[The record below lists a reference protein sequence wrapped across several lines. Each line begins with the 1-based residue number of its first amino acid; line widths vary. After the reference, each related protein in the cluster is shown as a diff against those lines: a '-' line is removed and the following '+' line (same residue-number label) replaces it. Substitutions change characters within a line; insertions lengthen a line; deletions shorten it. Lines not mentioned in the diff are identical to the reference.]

1 MTAPYPRE
9 NLCSLRKKIARH
21 GTNRAFRC
29 PHYASKLTWGSQR
42 FLIVSVGPRHALLLR
57 AGLQSI
63 ERSESAR
70 RNRQADRIA
79 CLSKQL
85 PPQVL
90 LRSSIEVFSAAVSTR
105 HWTGHKPNST
115 DAAQDETND
124 TQSRASTA
132 QGRGRLRSPHS
143 SSRVHGC
150 GLALAVRRPQRA
162 STGTV
167 STGRDADGRA
177 GARGA

>member
-1 MTAPYPRE
+1 MEQTEP
-9 NLCSLRKKIARH
+9 L
-21 GTNRAFRC
+21 FRC
-29 PHYASKLTWGSQR
+29 PHYCAPVNLSEGHNGSS
-42 FLIVSVGPRHALLLR
+42 LSALVR
-57 AGLQSI
+57 AM
-63 ERSESAR
+63 RSCSALACSPLSGVR
-70 RNRQADRIA
+70 ARGATAQADRIA

-90 LRSSIEVFSAAVSTR
+90 LRSSIEVFSAVVSTR

-132 QGRGRLRSPHS
+132 QERGRLRSLHS